1 MKYYKVVN
9 AIDSEAIIDTEK
21 TNYSTTLVKRKKLEN
36 IIEFIVNSSEKLD
49 LPLDMYF
56 TINNSL
62 VMQGEDYLRN
72 FPKAKNGIYRLS
84 DFITLNGS
92 VYSKYTISENELV
105 KIIEGIL
112 EIGLELFNEGF
123 YLWEY
128 LYEKLRTKSSPCRYN
143 SFFLFDSKKDCE
155 FYIQNHKGGG
165 TICEVELIN
174 TKSLFKA
181 DMNLLDSV
189 ENYNTYNEAKEI
201 IQRYW
206 NEDESKNAIFEY
218 LFQGKCKLIPIE

>member
-9 AIDSEAIIDTEK
+9 DIESEVIIYTAK
-21 TNYSTTLVKRKKLEN
+21 TNYSTTLFNRNKFEN
-36 IIEFIVNSSEKLD
+36 IIEFIVDSSEVLD
-49 LPLDMYF
+49 LPLDMYV

-62 VMQGEDYLRN
+62 VLQDEDYLRD
-72 FPKAKNGIYRLS
+72 FPKAQNGLYRLS
-84 DFITLNGS
+84 DFITLNNS
-92 VYSKYTISENELV
+92 VYSKFKISENELV

-112 EIGLELFNEGF
+112 KIGIELFDEG

-128 LYEKLRTKSSPCRYN
+128 LYEKLRVKDNPCSYD
-143 SFFLFDSKKDCE
+143 SFFLFDSNEDCK
-155 FYIQNHKGGG
+155 FYVQNHKGGG
-165 TICEVELIN
+165 KICEVELLN
-174 TKSLFKA
+174 TQRLFKE

-189 ENYNTYNEAKEI
+189 ENYNTFNEAKVI

-206 NEDESKNAIFEY
+206 NGEGSNSPIFEY